1 MEYLTIDDL
10 KHEARKKVP
19 KAFHDYVL
27 SGSWT
32 ESTLKDNSND
42 FKKISFRQ
50 RVAVDISNRSTR
62 KSLLG
67 KDYKMPV
74 ALAPVGLLGMQKAN
88 GEILAA
94 QAAETFG
101 VPLHFLPC
109 QSVQWR
115 KLREIFRCR
124 FGFNSM

>member
-10 KHEARKKVP
+10 KKEARKKVP

-32 ESTLKDNSND
+32 ESTLESNTND

-50 RVAVDISNRSTR
+50 RVAVDISNRNTG

-67 KDYKMPV
+67 INYKICFSS
-74 ALAPVGLLGMQKAN
+74 G
-88 GEILAA
+88 
-94 QAAETFG
+94 
-101 VPLHFLPC
+101 
-109 QSVQWR
+109 
-115 KLREIFRCR
+115 R
-124 FGFNSM
+124 FAWNAKSRW

>member
-42 FKKISFRQ
+42 FKKIF
-50 RVAVDISNRSTR
+50 NWKRS
-62 KSLLG
+62 
-67 KDYKMPV
+67 
-74 ALAPVGLLGMQKAN
+74 
-88 GEILAA
+88 
-94 QAAETFG
+94 
-101 VPLHFLPC
+101 
-109 QSVQWR
+109 
-115 KLREIFRCR
+115 
-124 FGFNSM
+124 

>member
-10 KHEARKKVP
+10 KNEAGKKVP

-67 KDYKMPV
+67 TDYKMPV
-74 ALAPVGLLGMQKAN
+74 ALAPVGLLGICLLYTSPSPRD
-88 GEILAA
+88 G
-94 QAAETFG
+94 
-101 VPLHFLPC
+101 
-109 QSVQWR
+109 
-115 KLREIFRCR
+115 CR
-124 FGFNSM
+124 SRMPSSA